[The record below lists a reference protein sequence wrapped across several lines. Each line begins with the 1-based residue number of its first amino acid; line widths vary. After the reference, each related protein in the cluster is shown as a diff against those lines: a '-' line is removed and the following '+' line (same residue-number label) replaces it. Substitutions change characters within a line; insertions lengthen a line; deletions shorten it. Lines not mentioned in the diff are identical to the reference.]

1 MVNKVILIGNLG
13 KDPKVKR
20 FDNGGAVA
28 KFSVATADSY
38 KDKEGNWQDQTEWHD
53 VVAWRDLADRVEKQ
67 LKKGSKVYVEGKLTH
82 RKYTDANG
90 VDKYIT
96 EVVAATFRS
105 LDKREGASEQTQTQT
120 AAPVPKAA
128 QPVSDSMPSEGDGDR
143 LPF

>member
-13 KDPKVKR
+13 KDPEVKR
-20 FDNGGAVA
+20 FEGGGAVA
-28 KFSVATADSY
+28 KFSVATTDAY

-53 VVAWRDLADRVEKQ
+53 VVVWRDLAERAEKQ

-96 EVVAATFRS
+96 EVLAATFRS
-105 LDKREGASEQTQTQT
+105 LDKREGTSENTAPQTQT
-120 AAPVPKAA
+120 ATPA
-128 QPVSDSMPSEGDGDR
+128 QKTAKTVSDSMPSESD